1 MNSKKLKYEM
11 DVQVVNTILKVL
23 DRSQIVG
30 VQNAKNLLA
39 IVDMFNN
46 PTNKEELE
54 KDTMEELKN
63 KFEPKKEN
71 EKKVPTEK

>member
-39 IVDMFNN
+39 IVDMFNS